1 MGQAGAAIRHQL
13 AATGA
18 ILVDAQDMQD
28 AVSKASQLA
37 QSGDAVLLSPAC
49 ASFDMFE
56 NYVHRAEVYCQ
67 VVTALAEAS
76 GVVMEAHV

>member
-1 MGQAGAAIRHQL
+1 
-13 AATGA
+13 
-18 ILVDAQDMQD
+18 
-28 AVSKASQLA
+28 
-37 QSGDAVLLSPAC
+37 
-49 ASFDMFE
+49 MFE